1 MTAIAIIGAGFSGT
15 ALAVQLVSRALT
27 PLDVLLIN
35 RSGPMA
41 RGLAYGTNSASHILN
56 VPAARMSLF
65 PDRPDDFL
73 RFAQTR
79 DPALRPGDFVL
90 RSLYGQYLET
100 RLYDSVSTARP
111 DVRLRHVPAQVTDL
125 EARVDGVTLTLL
137 SGEQLRVDVA
147 VLATGNFSP
156 ATPAPLQAIQ
166 TDPRYIQDPW
176 APGALASVQQNAPVL
191 LVGTGLTMFDVAL
204 ELESRGHQGSMLALS
219 RRGLLP
225 QPHRDNANPPPS
237 IELPAS
243 LREARCI
250 RTLCAEV
257 RGLVECFA
265 QEGYDWRDTIA
276 ALRPVTPALWKQLPE
291 KERAR
296 FLRHLVPYWEVH
308 RHRAAP
314 PVAARVDTLR
324 ADGRLAV
331 VAGRLLDAQR
341 EGDLLRVTY
350 RLRGE
355 AYSSTLAIGH
365 VVNCTGPQS
374 DIKQLKES
382 LFANLLHRGLLQPDP
397 FGLGVLTDGHFAPL
411 DARGTPVQRV
421 RVIGPMLKA
430 DLFEST
436 AVPELRVHAESLAT
450 ALLAKAPMPSAAP
463 LSI

>member
-15 ALAVQLVSRALT
+15 ALAVQLIRRAST

-65 PDRPDDFL
+65 SDQPDDFL
-73 RFAQTR
+73 HFAQTC
-79 DPALRPGDFVL
+79 DPSVKPGDFVL

-100 RLYDSVSTARP
+100 RLYDAVSTAP
-111 DVRLRHVPAQVTDL
+111 TDVRLRHIPAQVTDL

-137 SGEQLRVDVA
+137 NGEQLRVDVA

-156 ATPAPLQAIQ
+156 ATPAPLQALQ
-166 TDPRYIQDPW
+166 TDPCYIQDPW
-176 APGALASVQQNAPVL
+176 ASGALASVGLNAPVL

-204 ELESRGHQGSMLALS
+204 ELDSRGHQGPMVALS

-237 IELPAS
+237 IELPKS
-243 LREARCI
+243 LREARRI

-257 RGLVECFA
+257 RRLVERCA
-265 QEGYDWRDTIA
+265 PEGYDWRDTIA

-291 KERAR
+291 QERAR

-314 PVAARVDTLR
+314 PVAARVHTLR
-324 ADGRLAV
+324 ADGRLSV
-331 VAGRLLDAQR
+331 VAGRLLNAQR
-341 EGDLLRVTY
+341 EGDMMRVTCH
-350 RLRGE
+350 LRGG
-355 AYSSTLAIGH
+355 ANTTTLAIGH
-365 VVNCTGPQS
+365 IVNCTGPQS
-374 DIKQLKES
+374 DIRSLTES
-382 LFANLLHRGLLQPDP
+382 
-397 FGLGVLTDGHFAPL
+397 
-411 DARGTPVQRV
+411 
-421 RVIGPMLKA
+421 
-430 DLFEST
+430 
-436 AVPELRVHAESLAT
+436 
-450 ALLAKAPMPSAAP
+450 
-463 LSI
+463 